1 VGKIAMML
9 FMGSFQISIKDKG
22 RLVIPATLRAES
34 GIGDEVELVAT
45 VLPEGGFVVK
55 TRQQILESLRTPNTD
70 LVDDAVVI
78 DFLRSRDEAEQARFQ
93 FLMNPVVLELSEQ
106 EQEAKDAATLAK
118 LGFVDGK

>member
-1 VGKIAMML
+1 MS
-9 FMGSFQISIKDKG
+9 SFTVSVKDKG
-22 RLVIPATLRAES
+22 RLVIPAALRAQA
-34 GIGDEVELVAT
+34 GLGDEVELIAT
-45 VLPEGGFVVK
+45 PLPGGGFSVK
-55 TRQQILESLRTPNTD
+55 TRQQILESLRTPNKD

>member
-1 VGKIAMML
+1 MGKPNYSPRMS
-9 FMGSFQISIKDKG
+9 SFTINVKDKG
-22 RLVIPATLRAES
+22 RLLIPAALRAQA
-34 GIGDEVELVAT
+34 GLGDAVELIAT
-45 VLPEGGFVVK
+45 PLPSGGFTVK

-70 LVDDAVVI
+70 LIDEAVVI

-93 FLMNPVVLELSEQ
+93 FLMNPLLPELSEQ